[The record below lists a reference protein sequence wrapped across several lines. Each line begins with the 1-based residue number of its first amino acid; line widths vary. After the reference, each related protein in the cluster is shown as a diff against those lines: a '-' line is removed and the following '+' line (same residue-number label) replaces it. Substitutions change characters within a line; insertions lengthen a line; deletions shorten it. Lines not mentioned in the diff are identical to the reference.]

1 MTVPADQKVAEHGGI
16 LEQFDI
22 LEGAG
27 DAEPGDA
34 EGGRLGNV
42 LILEINPARGR
53 AVDPRDQV
61 EDRAFAG
68 PVGTDDREYL
78 ALLYREADGIDRL
91 EAPEMQR
98 EIFGAEIAHRFRS
111 DFT

>member
-1 MTVPADQKVAEHGGI
+1 MPVAANQEVREHGGGF
-16 LEQFDI
+16 EQFDV

-34 EGGRLGNV
+34 IGGLLRDV
-42 LILEINPARGR
+42 LILEKNPSRGR
-53 AVDPRDQV
+53 AVDARDQV
-61 EDRAFAG
+61 EDGTLAG
-68 PVGTDDREYL
+68 TVRPDDREYL
-78 ALLYREADGIDRL
+78 ALLHRERDGIDRL
-91 EAPEMQR
+91 QAAEMQR

>member
-1 MTVPADQKVAEHGGI
+1 MPVPADQQVAEHGRI
-16 LEQFDI
+16 LEQFDV

-34 EGGRLGNV
+34 ERRLLGDV
-42 LILEINPARGR
+42 LVLEVNPARGR
-53 AVDPRDQV
+53 GVDARDQV
-61 EDRAFAG
+61 EDRALAG
-68 PVGTDDREYL
+68 AVGADDRKDL
-78 ALLYREADGIDRL
+78 ALLDREIDGVDRL
-91 EAPEMQR
+91 EAAEMQR